1 MGKFDEKGVEYVQKI
16 FSKGISLIGF
26 SHEDYISTIATI
38 CFLHFR
44 TILQEIVN
52 QEKEKQI
59 KNLKTH
65 HFNAHLENSWKA
77 DVIITWSHQQHTC
90 LNLEKSSRWGLKSC
104 HWWICCQ
111 YLQVSSASL
120 GRVLWEKA
128 NKVLWNLPKI
138 QEKEGSRFL

>member
-1 MGKFDEKGVEYVQKI
+1 MLMGKFDEKGVEYVQKI
-16 FSKGISLIGF
+16 FSRGISLIGF

-77 DVIITWSHQQHTC
+77 DVIIT
-90 LNLEKSSRWGLKSC
+90 
-104 HWWICCQ
+104 
-111 YLQVSSASL
+111 
-120 GRVLWEKA
+120 
-128 NKVLWNLPKI
+128 
-138 QEKEGSRFL
+138 